1 MEDEAMKRRFFL
13 KGTLGGA
20 AALATPWLLIPV
32 RVLGA
37 WPQQAFLGGDVDA
50 ALRAL
55 IGNVEIMPDERIT
68 LSAPDLAENG
78 AVVRVGVAIDVPGAD
93 SVILVSE
100 PNPFPLIANFH
111 LTPKLRGTITT
122 RIRMGGSGDLV
133 AIVQAGGRYYGARQH
148 VRVAA
153 GGC

>member
-1 MEDEAMKRRFFL
+1 MKRRWFL
-13 KGTLGGA
+13 KGTLA
-20 AALATPWLLIPV
+20 TTVALAAPWLLIPM

-37 WPQQAFLGGDVDA
+37 WPQQAFLAEDVDV
-50 ALRAL
+50 ALVAL
-55 IGNVEIMPDERIT
+55 IGNVEILPDERT
-68 LSAPDLAENG
+68 VLSTPDFAENG
-78 AVVRVGVAIDVPGAD
+78 AMVPVGVATDVPGAD

-111 LTPKLRGTITT
+111 LKPRLRGTITT

-133 AIVQAGGRYYGARQH
+133 AIIRAGGRYYGTRQH
-148 VRVAA
+148 VRVAT

>member
-1 MEDEAMKRRFFL
+1 MKRRWLL
-13 KGTLGGA
+13 KGTLGVA
-20 AALATPWLLIPV
+20 AALTAPWLLTPM
-32 RVLGA
+32 RVWGA
-37 WPQQAFLGGDVDA
+37 WPQQAFLAGDVNA
-50 ALRAL
+50 ALGAL
-55 IGNVEIMPDERIT
+55 IGHVEVMPDERIA
-68 LSAPDLAENG
+68 LSAPDFAENG
-78 AVVRVGVAIDVPGAD
+78 AVVRVGVATDVPGAD

-111 LTPKLRGTITT
+111 LTPRLRGTITT

-133 AIVQAGGRYYGARQH
+133 AIVRAGGRYYGARQH